1 LPEGRR
7 PHTSAVAGGMKPA
20 VAPDRRLGRRI
31 VALFVPYRARVL
43 LVFVVIV
50 VSSALSVVGALL
62 IKVVFD
68 KALFPPGGPNLALL
82 VELVGAL
89 IAIPILTGLLNIV
102 QTYYTNWIGNR
113 VLRDLR
119 DRLFGH
125 LERMSLAFFTATRTG
140 EVQSRLAND
149 VGGVQT
155 TITNTASTVV
165 SNVVVVGSTIVAMLI
180 LSPILTAL
188 SVAVVPVFVVLS
200 NRVGRTR
207 RRARSATQV
216 SLAEMSAITQETLS
230 VSGVLLA
237 KVFGR
242 QDREIARYRTEN
254 ARQADLQ
261 VRQAMTGRGFF
272 AVTQAFFGISPA
284 LLYLVAGLEIH
295 NGHSSL
301 SAGTIVAFTTL
312 QTRLLQPII
321 QLLQVSVDVQSSV
334 ALFGRV
340 FEYLDLRPEITDR
353 PGAIDLPAAQVRG
366 EVALERVW
374 FTYGPGEGSAAN
386 GGSPPHWALQDV
398 SLRVEPGQLAALV
411 GPSGAG
417 KTTISYLIPRLYDA
431 TEGAVMLDGHD
442 VRDLTLQSIAG
453 ICGVVTQESYLF
465 HASVR
470 ENLRYGNPGATDA
483 EVEQAARAAYIHDR
497 IVELDDGYETIVG
510 ERGYRFSGGERQRLA
525 IARVILKDPKVLV
538 LDEATS
544 ALDTES
550 ERIVQRALESV
561 MRGRTTIAIAHRL
574 STIRAADVI
583 FVVDQGQIVESGS
596 HEDLLAQHGLYA
608 RLYEE
613 QFGSGAVQAFCSD
626 GIVLADGRCVRPAT
640 TGAEAQA
647 DAPMHVNGDGVSL
660 RAGPMPAE
668 S

>member
-1 LPEGRR
+1 M
-7 PHTSAVAGGMKPA
+7 SAVGDDGTSGVLPN
-20 VAPDRRLGRRI
+20 RRLGRRI
-31 VALFVPYRARVL
+31 AGLFAPYRTRVL
-43 LVFVVIV
+43 LVFVVILI
-50 VSSALSVVGALL
+50 SSALSVVGALL

-68 KALFPPGGPNLALL
+68 KALFPRGGPNIRLL
-82 VELVGAL
+82 VELVAVL
-89 IAIPILTGLLNIV
+89 CAIPILTGVLNIV
-102 QTYYTNWIGNR
+102 QTYYTNWVGNR

-119 DRLFGH
+119 DQLFGH

-188 SVAVVPVFVVLS
+188 SVAVVPIFVVLS

-207 RRARSATQV
+207 RTARSATQV

-242 QDREIARYRTEN
+242 QDREIDRYQAEN

-261 VRQAMTGRGFF
+261 VRQAMTGRTFF

-284 LLYLVAGLEIH
+284 LLYLVAGLEIRH
-295 NGHSSL
+295 GHSAL

-340 FEYLDLRPEITDR
+340 FEYLDLRPQITDR
-353 PGAIDLPAAQVRG
+353 PGALELAPAEVHG
-366 EVALERVW
+366 EVALDEVS
-374 FTYGPGEGSAAN
+374 FSYGPGEQASAN
-386 GGSPPHWALQDV
+386 GDSARRWALRAV
-398 SLRVEPGQLAALV
+398 SFDVEPGQLAALV

-431 TEGAVMLDGHD
+431 TEGAVKLDGHD

-470 ENLRYGNPGATDA
+470 ENLRYGNPGASDE
-483 EVEQAARAAYIHDR
+483 EVERAARAAYIHDR
-497 IVELDDGYETIVG
+497 IVELDDGYDTIVG

-550 ERIVQRALESV
+550 ERIVQQALESV

-583 FVVDQGQIVESGS
+583 FVIDDGQIVESGN
-596 HEDLLAQHGLYA
+596 HDELLAQQGLYA
-608 RLYEE
+608 RLYAE

-626 GIVLADGRCVRPAT
+626 GIVLADGRCVRPSAT
-640 TGAEAQA
+640 EPRGL
-647 DAPMHVNGDGVSL
+647 VG
-660 RAGPMPAE
+660 GPEQPTPAF
-668 S
+668 SHP

>member
-1 LPEGRR
+1 MSTVPAGDG
-7 PHTSAVAGGMKPA
+7 SAGAAGSGP
-20 VAPDRRLGRRI
+20 LWRRI
-31 VALFVPYRARVL
+31 VALFRPYRARVGL
-43 LVFVVIV
+43 IVTVIV
-50 VSSALSVVGALL
+50 VSSGLSVVGALL

-68 KALFPPGGPNLALL
+68 KALFPPGGPNLPLL
-82 VELVGAL
+82 FGLVAVL
-89 IAIPILTGLLNIV
+89 VAIPVVTGVLNIV
-102 QTYYTNWIGNR
+102 QTYYTNWVGNR
-113 VLRDLR
+113 VMRDLR

-125 LERMSLAFFTATRTG
+125 LERMSLAFFTGTRTG

-155 TITNTASTVV
+155 TITETASSVV
-165 SNVVVVGSTIVAMLI
+165 SNVVVVASAVVAMLI
-180 LSPILTAL
+180 LSPTLTLL
-188 SVAVVPVFVVLS
+188 SVAIVPVFVVLS

-207 RRARSATQV
+207 REARRETQV
-216 SLAEMSAITQETLS
+216 SLAEMSAITQESLS
-230 VSGVLLA
+230 VSGVLLS

-242 QDREIARYRTEN
+242 QDREIDRYGAEN

-272 AVTQAFFGISPA
+272 AVTQAFFGIAPA
-284 LLYLVAGLEIH
+284 LLYLVAGLELH
-295 NGHSSL
+295 GGHSGL

-312 QTRLLQPII
+312 QTRLLLPIN

-334 ALFGRV
+334 ALFARV
-340 FEYLDLRPEITDR
+340 FEYLDLTPEITDR
-353 PGAIDLPAAQVRG
+353 RGAKQLSAGDVRG
-366 EVALERVW
+366 EVELDHVSFA
-374 FTYGPGEGSAAN
+374 YGPGEGSARN
-386 GGSPPHWALQDV
+386 GDAPRHWALRDV

-431 TEGAVMLDGHD
+431 TEGAVRIDGRD
-442 VRDLTLQSIAG
+442 VRDVTLASIAD

-470 ENLRYGNPGATDA
+470 DNLRYGRPDATDA
-483 EVEQAARAAYIHDR
+483 EVEEAARAAYIHDR
-497 IVELDDGYETIVG
+497 IVELDDGYDTIVG

-574 STIRAADVI
+574 STIRAAELI
-583 FVVDQGQIVESGS
+583 FVLDRGQIAERGTHDELVEQG
-596 HEDLLAQHGLYA
+596 GLYA

-626 GIVLADGRCVRPAT
+626 GIVLADGRCVRPAISS
-640 TGAEAQA
+640 AQQPPAVVHREAQPA
-647 DAPMHVNGDGVSL
+647 ILAPATD
-660 RAGPMPAE
+660 
-668 S
+668 

>member
-1 LPEGRR
+1 MSGAADGIRSSVLPNR
-7 PHTSAVAGGMKPA
+7 H
-20 VAPDRRLGRRI
+20 LGRRI
-31 VALFVPYRARVL
+31 VALFRPYRTRVL
-43 LVFVVIV
+43 LVFAVIL

-68 KALFPPGGPNLALL
+68 DALFPRGGPNVPLL
-82 VELVGAL
+82 VELVAAL
-89 IAIPILTGLLNIV
+89 IAIPILTGVLNIV

-230 VSGVLLA
+230 VSGILLA

-242 QDREIARYRTEN
+242 QDREIDRYSAEN
-254 ARQADLQ
+254 ARQAELQ

-284 LLYLVAGLEIH
+284 LLYLVAGLEIQG
-295 NGHSSL
+295 GHSSL

-353 PGAIDLPAAQVRG
+353 PGAVQLPAAQARG
-366 EVALERVW
+366 EVALERVS
-374 FTYGPGEGSAAN
+374 FAYGPGEGSAAN
-386 GGSPPHWALQDV
+386 GDSPRHWALRGV

-431 TEGAVMLDGHD
+431 TDGAVKLDGHD
-442 VRDLTLQSIAG
+442 VRDLTLASIAG

-470 ENLRYGNPGATDA
+470 DNLRYGNPGAGDA
-483 EVEQAARAAYIHDR
+483 EVEQAARAAYIHER
-497 IVELDDGYETIVG
+497 IVQLDDGYDTIVG

-583 FVVDQGQIVESGS
+583 FVVDQGQILESGS
-596 HEDLLAQHGLYA
+596 HDELLARRGLYA

-640 TGAEAQA
+640 TSA
-647 DAPMHVNGDGVSL
+647 APDNRSMLETQSANL
-660 RAGPMPAE
+660 T
-668 S
+668 

>member
-1 LPEGRR
+1 MASV
-7 PHTSAVAGGMKPA
+7 TAGAGSGTA
-20 VAPDRRLGRRI
+20 GSGRLGRRI
-31 VALFVPYRARVL
+31 VALFHPYRARVGL
-43 LVFVVIV
+43 IVGVIV
-50 VSSALSVVGALL
+50 VSSGLSVVGALL

-68 KALFPPGGPNLALL
+68 DALFPRGGPNLRLL
-82 VELVGAL
+82 FELVAVL
-89 IAIPILTGLLNIV
+89 IAIPIITGVLNIV
-102 QTYYTNWIGNR
+102 QTYYTNWVGNR
-113 VLRDLR
+113 VMRDLR

-125 LERMSLAFFTATRTG
+125 LERMSLAFFTGTRTG

-155 TITNTASTVV
+155 TITETASSVV
-165 SNVVVVGSTIVAMLI
+165 SNVVVVASTIVAMLI
-180 LSPILTAL
+180 LSPTLTLL
-188 SVAVVPVFVVLS
+188 SVAIVPVFVVLS
-200 NRVGRTR
+200 NRVGRVR
-207 RRARSATQV
+207 REARRQTQV
-216 SLAEMSAITQETLS
+216 SLAEMSAITQESLS
-230 VSGVLLA
+230 VSGVLLT

-242 QDREIARYRTEN
+242 EDREIDRYGTEN

-272 AVTQAFFGISPA
+272 AVTQAFFGVAPA
-284 LLYLVAGLEIH
+284 LLYLVTGLELH
-295 NGHSSL
+295 GGSAL

-340 FEYLDLRPEITDR
+340 FEYLDLQPEITDQ
-353 PGAIDLPAAQVRG
+353 PGALQLPAGEVRG
-366 EVALERVW
+366 EVELERVG
-374 FTYGPGEGSAAN
+374 FAYGPGEGAGQNGSA
-386 GGSPPHWALQDV
+386 PRHWALREV

-417 KTTISYLIPRLYDA
+417 KTTISYLIPRLYEA
-431 TEGAVMLDGHD
+431 TEGAVRIDGHD
-442 VRDLTLQSIAG
+442 VRDLTLASIAA

-470 ENLRYGNPGATDA
+470 DNLRYGRPDATDA
-483 EVEQAARAAYIHDR
+483 QVEEAARAAYIHDR
-497 IVELDDGYETIVG
+497 ITELDDGYDTVVG

-550 ERIVQRALESV
+550 ERIVQQALESV
-561 MRGRTTIAIAHRL
+561 MEGRTTIAIAHRL

-583 FVVDQGQIVESGS
+583 FVLDHGQVVESGS
-596 HEDLLAQHGLYA
+596 HDQLIQPRGLYT
-608 RLYEE
+608 RLYEQ
-613 QFGSGAVQAFCSD
+613 QFGTGAIQAFCSD
-626 GIVLADGRCVRPAT
+626 GIVLADGRRVRPAMAEEATARDQPSRINGTATSLHAEPT
-640 TGAEAQA
+640 T
-647 DAPMHVNGDGVSL
+647 
-660 RAGPMPAE
+660 PA
-668 S
+668 

>member
-1 LPEGRR
+1 
-7 PHTSAVAGGMKPA
+7 MKPA

-31 VALFVPYRARVL
+31 VALFAPYRARVL

-68 KALFPPGGPNLALL
+68 KALFPPGGPNLTLL

-242 QDREIARYRTEN
+242 QDREIDRYRTEN

-295 NGHSSL
+295 GGHSSL

-374 FTYGPGEGSAAN
+374 FTYGPGEGSAVN

-431 TEGAVMLDGHD
+431 TEGAVKLDGYD

-583 FVVDQGQIVESGS
+583 FVVDQGQIIESGS
-596 HEDLLAQHGLYA
+596 HEDLLARRGLYA

-640 TGAEAQA
+640 TGGEAQP

-660 RAGPMPAE
+660 PAGPMTSEP
-668 S
+668 

>member
-1 LPEGRR
+1 MTGAAGTRPDLLPGR
-7 PHTSAVAGGMKPA
+7 S
-20 VAPDRRLGRRI
+20 LGRRI
-31 VALFVPYRARVL
+31 VALFTPYRGRVL
-43 LVFVVIV
+43 LVLVVIV

-68 KALFPPGGPNLALL
+68 KALFPPGGPNISLL

-89 IAIPILTGLLNIV
+89 MAIPILTGLLNIV

-125 LERMSLAFFTATRTG
+125 LERLSLAFFTATRTG

-149 VGGVQT
+149 VGGVQD
-155 TITNTASTVV
+155 TITNTASSVV

-207 RRARSATQV
+207 RRARSDTQV

-242 QDREIARYRTEN
+242 QDREIDRYRAEN

-284 LLYLVAGLEIH
+284 LLYLVAGLEISG
-295 NGHSSL
+295 GHSAL

-353 PGAIDLPAAQVRG
+353 PGALELPAAQVRG
-366 EVALERVW
+366 EVELEQVW
-374 FTYGPGEGSAAN
+374 FTYGPGEGQSAN
-386 GGSPPHWALQDV
+386 GGSPTHWALRDL
-398 SLRVEPGQLAALV
+398 SFRVQPGQLAALV

-417 KTTISYLIPRLYDA
+417 KTTISYLIPRLYDV
-431 TEGAVMLDGHD
+431 TKGAIKLDGHD
-442 VRDLTLQSIAG
+442 VRDLTLASIAG

-497 IVELDDGYETIVG
+497 IIELDDGYDTVVG

-583 FVVDQGQIVESGS
+583 FVVEQGQIVERGS
-596 HEDLLAQHGLYA
+596 HDDLLAQRGLYA

-613 QFGSGAVQAFCSD
+613 QFGSGAVEAFCSD
-626 GIVLADGRCVRPAT
+626 GIVLADGRCVRPSASRHGDT
-640 TGAEAQA
+640 VAA
-647 DAPMHVNGDGVSL
+647 VNGAGVAATIN
-660 RAGPMPAE
+660 RVRG
-668 S
+668 

>member
-1 LPEGRR
+1 MSTVPVGEG
-7 PHTSAVAGGMKPA
+7 SAGAAGSGP
-20 VAPDRRLGRRI
+20 LWRRI
-31 VALFVPYRARVL
+31 VALFRPYRARVGL
-43 LVFVVIV
+43 IVAVIV
-50 VSSALSVVGALL
+50 ASSGLSVVGALL

-68 KALFPPGGPNLALL
+68 KALFPPGGPNLPLL
-82 VELVGAL
+82 FELVAVL
-89 IAIPILTGLLNIV
+89 IAIPIITGVLNIA
-102 QTYYTNWIGNR
+102 QTYYTNWVGNR
-113 VLRDLR
+113 VMRDLR

-125 LERMSLAFFTATRTG
+125 LERMSLAFFTGTRTG

-155 TITNTASTVV
+155 TITETASSVV
-165 SNVVVVGSTIVAMLI
+165 SNVVVVASAIVAMLI
-180 LSPILTAL
+180 LSLTLTLL
-188 SVAVVPVFVVLS
+188 SVAIVPVFVLLS

-207 RRARSATQV
+207 REARRQTQV
-216 SLAEMSAITQETLS
+216 SLAEMSAITQESLS
-230 VSGVLLA
+230 VSGVLLS

-242 QDREIARYRTEN
+242 QDREIDRYGAEN

-272 AVTQAFFGISPA
+272 AVTQAFFGIAPA
-284 LLYLVAGLEIH
+284 LLYLVAGLELH
-295 NGHSSL
+295 GGHSGL

-312 QTRLLQPII
+312 QTRLLLPIN

-334 ALFGRV
+334 ALFARV
-340 FEYLDLRPEITDR
+340 FEYLDLTPEITNR
-353 PGAIDLPAAQVRG
+353 PGSEQLTAAEVRG
-366 EVALERVW
+366 EVELDHVSFA
-374 FTYGPGEGSAAN
+374 YGPGEGAVQN
-386 GGSPPHWALQDV
+386 GDAPRHWALRDV

-431 TEGAVMLDGHD
+431 TEGAVRIDGHD
-442 VRDLTLQSIAG
+442 VRDLTLASIAD

-470 ENLRYGNPGATDA
+470 DNLRYGRPDATDA

-497 IVELDDGYETIVG
+497 IIELDDGYDTTVG

-574 STIRAADVI
+574 STIRAAEVI
-583 FVVDQGQIVESGS
+583 FVLDRGQIAERGTHDQLVDQG
-596 HEDLLAQHGLYA
+596 GLYA

-626 GIVLADGRCVRPAT
+626 GIVLANGRCVRPAISS
-640 TGAEAQA
+640 AQ
-647 DAPMHVNGDGVSL
+647 PPPTEIH
-660 RAGPMPAE
+660 REPQPAALE
-668 S
+668 

>member
-1 LPEGRR
+1 
-7 PHTSAVAGGMKPA
+7 
-20 VAPDRRLGRRI
+20 
-31 VALFVPYRARVL
+31 
-43 LVFVVIV
+43 
-50 VSSALSVVGALL
+50 
-62 IKVVFD
+62 
-68 KALFPPGGPNLALL
+68 
-82 VELVGAL
+82 
-89 IAIPILTGLLNIV
+89 
-102 QTYYTNWIGNR
+102 
-113 VLRDLR
+113 
-119 DRLFGH
+119 
-125 LERMSLAFFTATRTG
+125 
-140 EVQSRLAND
+140 
-149 VGGVQT
+149 
-155 TITNTASTVV
+155 
-165 SNVVVVGSTIVAMLI
+165 MLI

-188 SVAVVPVFVVLS
+188 SVAVVPIFVVLS

-207 RRARSATQV
+207 RRARGATQV

-230 VSGVLLA
+230 VSGILLA

-242 QDREIARYRTEN
+242 QDREIERYSAEN

-295 NGHSSL
+295 GGHSSL
-301 SAGTIVAFTTL
+301 GAGTIVAFTTL

-340 FEYLDLRPEITDR
+340 FDYLDLRPEITDR
-353 PGAIDLPAAQVRG
+353 PDAQTLPASEARG
-366 EVALERVW
+366 DVALDHVS
-374 FTYGPGEGSAAN
+374 FAYGPGESAAHDDD
-386 GGSPPHWALQDV
+386 GPRHWALRDV
-398 SLRVEPGQLAALV
+398 SLHVKPGQLAALV

-431 TEGAVMLDGHD
+431 TEGAVTLDGHD
-442 VRDLTLQSIAG
+442 VRDLTLASIAG

-470 ENLRYGNPGATDA
+470 DNLRYGKPSATDA
-483 EVEQAARAAYIHDR
+483 EVEQAAKAAYIHDR
-497 IVELDDGYETIVG
+497 IIELDDGYDTVVG

-525 IARVILKDPKVLV
+525 IARVILKDPRVLV

-574 STIRAADVI
+574 STIRAADII
-583 FVVDQGQIVESGS
+583 FVLAAGQIAEHGTHDELVSRG
-596 HEDLLAQHGLYA
+596 GLYA

-613 QFGSGAVQAFCSD
+613 QFGSGTVQAFCSD
-626 GIVLADGRCVRPAT
+626 GIVLSDGRCVRPASAT
-640 TGAEAQA
+640 SPGNGEMVPSIDGADMPVPA
-647 DAPMHVNGDGVSL
+647 DPI
-660 RAGPMPAE
+660 PTP
-668 S
+668 

>member
-1 LPEGRR
+1 MA
-7 PHTSAVAGGMKPA
+7 TVSAAASTPGGGE
-20 VAPDRRLGRRI
+20 LWRRI
-31 VALFVPYRARVL
+31 VALFRPYRTRL
-43 LVFVVIV
+43 LVILVVIL
-50 VSSALSVVGALL
+50 VSSALSVIGALL
-62 IKVVFD
+62 IKVMFD
-68 KALFPPGGPNLALL
+68 KALFPRGGPNLPLL
-82 VELVGAL
+82 FELVGAL
-89 IAIPILTGLLNIV
+89 IAIPIITGVLNIV
-102 QTYYTNWIGNR
+102 QTYFTNWVGNR

-125 LERMSLAFFTATRTG
+125 LEQMSLAFFTGTRTG

-188 SVAVVPVFVVLS
+188 SVALVPVFVVLS

-207 RRARSATQV
+207 RQARRETQV

-242 QDREIARYRTEN
+242 QDREIDRYQAEN

-272 AVTQAFFGISPA
+272 ALTQAFFGISPA

-295 NGHSSL
+295 GGQGGV

-340 FEYLDLRPEITDR
+340 FEYLDLRPAITDR
-353 PGAIDLPAAQVRG
+353 PGAEDLPASQVRG
-366 EVALERVW
+366 EVELDRVS
-374 FTYGPGEGSAAN
+374 FAYGPGEGFAQDGEA
-386 GGSPPHWALQDV
+386 PRHWALREV

-417 KTTISYLIPRLYDA
+417 KTTISYLIPRLYDV
-431 TEGAVMLDGHD
+431 TDGAVRIDGHD
-442 VRDLTLQSIAG
+442 VRDLTLASLAG

-470 ENLRYGNPGATDA
+470 DNLRYGNPGATDA
-483 EVEQAARAAYIHDR
+483 EVVQAARSAYIHDR
-497 IVELDDGYETIVG
+497 IVELDDGYDTIVG

-561 MRGRTTIAIAHRL
+561 MHSRTTIAIAHRL

-583 FVVDQGQIVESGS
+583 FVLDQGRIAERGTHDELVQRG
-596 HEDLLAQHGLYA
+596 GLYA

-613 QFGSGAVQAFCSD
+613 QFGSGAVQCFCSD
-626 GIVLADGRCVRPAT
+626 GIVLGDGRCVRPAMKE
-640 TGAEAQA
+640 GAA
-647 DAPMHVNGDGVSL
+647 DGELVLDQTPS
-660 RAGPMPAE
+660 
-668 S
+668 

>member
-1 LPEGRR
+1 MANVSEGDG
-7 PHTSAVAGGMKPA
+7 SGVG
-20 VAPDRRLGRRI
+20 DRSGKLGRRI
-31 VALFVPYRARVL
+31 VALFGPYRGRVG
-43 LVFVVIV
+43 LVFVVII
-50 VSSALSVVGALL
+50 VSSGLSVVGALL

-68 KALFPPGGPNLALL
+68 KALFPPGGPNIKLL
-82 VELVGAL
+82 VVLVAAL
-89 IAIPILTGLLNIV
+89 IAIPILTGVLNIV

-149 VGGVQT
+149 VAGVQT
-155 TITNTASTVV
+155 TITNTASSVV
-165 SNVVVVGSTIVAMLI
+165 SNVVVVASTIVAMLI

-207 RRARSATQV
+207 RAARRETQI

-230 VSGVLLA
+230 VSGILLA

-242 QDREIARYRTEN
+242 QDREIDRYQTEN

-272 AVTQAFFGISPA
+272 ALTQAFFGISPA

-295 NGHSSL
+295 AGQGGL

-312 QTRLLQPII
+312 QTRLLSPIN

-334 ALFGRV
+334 ALFARV
-340 FEYLDLRPEITDR
+340 FEYLDLKPEITDR
-353 PGAIDLPAAQVRG
+353 PGAEQLPPAEVRG

-374 FTYGPGEGSAAN
+374 FAYGPGEGTAASAGEAAR
-386 GGSPPHWALQDV
+386 HWALRDV

-417 KTTISYLIPRLYDA
+417 KTTISYLIPRLYDV
-431 TEGAVMLDGHD
+431 TEGTITIDGHD
-442 VRDLTLQSIAG
+442 VRELALASIAD

-470 ENLRYGNPGATDA
+470 DNLRYGRPDATDA
-483 EVEQAARAAYIHDR
+483 TDAQIEQAARDAYIHDR
-497 IVELDDGYETIVG
+497 IVELDDGYDTVVG

-583 FVVDQGQIVESGS
+583 FVLDHGQIAERGS
-596 HEDLLAQHGLYA
+596 HDELIAHNGLYA

-626 GIVLADGRCVRPAT
+626 GIVLADGRCVRPAMAAD
-640 TGAEAQA
+640 GAL
-647 DAPMHVNGDGVSL
+647 VLG
-660 RAGPMPAE
+660 
-668 S
+668 

>member
-1 LPEGRR
+1 M
-7 PHTSAVAGGMKPA
+7 TDVPA
-20 VAPDRRLGRRI
+20 RNASVGNTTQGEKLGRRI
-31 VALFVPYRARVL
+31 VALFGPYRARVG
-43 LVFVVIV
+43 LVLVVIV
-50 VSSALSVVGALL
+50 VSSGLSVVGALL

-68 KALFPPGGPNLALL
+68 KALFPHGGPNLTLL
-82 VELVGAL
+82 VELVAAL
-89 IAIPILTGLLNIV
+89 IAIPILTGVLNIV
-102 QTYYTNWIGNR
+102 QTYFTNWVGNR

-149 VGGVQT
+149 VAGVQT
-155 TITNTASTVV
+155 TITNTASSVV

-207 RRARSATQV
+207 RAARRETQV

-230 VSGVLLA
+230 VSGILLA

-242 QDREIARYRTEN
+242 QDREIDRYQTEN

-272 AVTQAFFGISPA
+272 ALTQAFFGISPA

-295 NGHSSL
+295 GGQGGL

-312 QTRLLQPII
+312 QTRLLNPIN

-334 ALFGRV
+334 ALFARV

-353 PGAIDLPAAQVRG
+353 PGAEQLPSTEVRG
-366 EVALERVW
+366 EVALDRVS
-374 FTYGPGEGSAAN
+374 FAYGPGESLAEN
-386 GGSPPHWALQDV
+386 DEPRHCALRDV

-417 KTTISYLIPRLYDA
+417 KTTISYLIPRLYDV
-431 TEGAVMLDGHD
+431 TEGAITIDGRD
-442 VRDLTLQSIAG
+442 VRELTLASIAD

-470 ENLRYGNPGATDA
+470 DNLRYGQPAATD
-483 EVEQAARAAYIHDR
+483 EQVEHAARAAYIHDR
-497 IVELDDGYETIVG
+497 IVELDDGYDTIVG

-583 FVVDQGQIVESGS
+583 FVLDHGQVVERGS
-596 HEDLLAQHGLYA
+596 HDELITHGGLYA

-613 QFGSGAVQAFCSD
+613 QFGAGTVQAFCSD
-626 GIVLADGRCVRPAT
+626 GIVLADGRCVRPAMPS
-640 TGAEAQA
+640 GATE
-647 DAPMHVNGDGVSL
+647 PKLRPGVDERSAAL
-660 RAGPMPAE
+660 AGRVAR
-668 S
+668 

>member
-1 LPEGRR
+1 MASV
-7 PHTSAVAGGMKPA
+7 TAGAGSGTA
-20 VAPDRRLGRRI
+20 GSGRLGRRI
-31 VALFVPYRARVL
+31 VSLFRPYRARVGL
-43 LVFVVIV
+43 IVAVIV
-50 VSSALSVVGALL
+50 VSSGLSVVGALL

-68 KALFPPGGPNLALL
+68 DALFPRGGPNLRLL
-82 VELVGAL
+82 FELVAVL
-89 IAIPILTGLLNIV
+89 IAIPIITGVLNIV
-102 QTYYTNWIGNR
+102 QTYYTNWVGNR
-113 VLRDLR
+113 VMRDLR

-125 LERMSLAFFTATRTG
+125 LERMSLAFFTGTRTG

-155 TITNTASTVV
+155 TITETASSVV
-165 SNVVVVGSTIVAMLI
+165 SNVVVVASTIVAMLI
-180 LSPILTAL
+180 LSPTLTLL
-188 SVAVVPVFVVLS
+188 SVAIVPVFVVLS
-200 NRVGRTR
+200 NRVGRVR
-207 RRARSATQV
+207 REARRQTQV
-216 SLAEMSAITQETLS
+216 SLAEMSAITQESLS
-230 VSGVLLA
+230 VSGVLLT

-242 QDREIARYRTEN
+242 EDREIDRYGTEN

-272 AVTQAFFGISPA
+272 AVTQAFFGVAPA
-284 LLYLVAGLEIH
+284 LLYLVTGLELH
-295 NGHSSL
+295 GGSAL

-340 FEYLDLRPEITDR
+340 FEYLDLQPEITDQ
-353 PGAIDLPAAQVRG
+353 PGALQLPAGEVRG
-366 EVALERVW
+366 EVELERVG
-374 FTYGPGEGSAAN
+374 FAYGPGEGAGQNGSA
-386 GGSPPHWALQDV
+386 PRHWALREV

-417 KTTISYLIPRLYDA
+417 KTTISYLIPRLYEA
-431 TEGAVMLDGHD
+431 TEGAVRIDGHD
-442 VRDLTLQSIAG
+442 VRDLTLASIAA

-470 ENLRYGNPGATDA
+470 DNLRYGRPDATDA
-483 EVEQAARAAYIHDR
+483 QVEEAARAAYIHDR
-497 IVELDDGYETIVG
+497 ITELDDGYDTVVG

-550 ERIVQRALESV
+550 ERIVQQALESV
-561 MRGRTTIAIAHRL
+561 MEGRTTIAIAHRL

-583 FVVDQGQIVESGS
+583 FVLDHGQLVESGS
-596 HEDLLAQHGLYA
+596 HDQLIQQRGLYM
-608 RLYEE
+608 RLYEQ
-613 QFGSGAVQAFCSD
+613 QFGTGAIQAFCSD
-626 GIVLADGRCVRPAT
+626 GIVLADGRCVRPAMAEET
-640 TGAEAQA
+640 TARDQPSRINGTATSLHAE
-647 DAPMHVNGDGVSL
+647 
-660 RAGPMPAE
+660 RTTPA
-668 S
+668 

>member
-1 LPEGRR
+1 MASVPVGEGSD
-7 PHTSAVAGGMKPA
+7 TAASG
-20 VAPDRRLGRRI
+20 RLGRRI
-31 VALFVPYRARVL
+31 VALFRPYRARVSL
-43 LVFVVIV
+43 IVAVIM
-50 VSSALSVVGALL
+50 VSSGLSVVGALL

-68 KALFPPGGPNLALL
+68 DALFPRGGPNLRLL
-82 VELVGAL
+82 FELVAAL
-89 IAIPILTGLLNIV
+89 IAIPIITGALNIV
-102 QTYYTNWIGNR
+102 QTYYTNSVGNQ
-113 VLRDLR
+113 VMRDLR

-125 LERMSLAFFTATRTG
+125 LERMSLAFFTGTRTG

-155 TITNTASTVV
+155 TITETASSVV
-165 SNVVVVGSTIVAMLI
+165 SNVVVVASTIVAMLI
-180 LSPILTAL
+180 LSPTLTVLSLAL
-188 SVAVVPVFVVLS
+188 VPVFVVLS

-207 RRARSATQV
+207 REARRRTQV
-216 SLAEMSAITQETLS
+216 SLAEMSAITQESLS
-230 VSGVLLA
+230 VSGILLT

-242 QDREIARYRTEN
+242 ADREIGRYGAEN

-272 AVTQAFFGISPA
+272 AVIQSFFGIAPA
-284 LLYLVAGLEIH
+284 LLYLVAGLELH
-295 NGHSSL
+295 GGSSL

-334 ALFGRV
+334 ALFARV
-340 FEYLDLRPEITDR
+340 FEYLDLRPAITDH
-353 PGAIDLPAAQVRG
+353 PGALQLAAG
-366 EVALERVW
+366 EVMGEVGLERVS
-374 FTYGPGEGSAAN
+374 FAYGPGEDVQQNGSA
-386 GGSPPHWALQDV
+386 PRHWALHDV
-398 SLRVEPGQLAALV
+398 SLRIEPGQLAALV

-417 KTTISYLIPRLYDA
+417 KTTISYLIPRLYEA
-431 TEGAVMLDGHD
+431 TEGAVKIDGHD
-442 VRDLTLQSIAG
+442 VRDLTLASIAE

-470 ENLRYGNPGATDA
+470 DNLRYGRPDATDA
-483 EVEQAARAAYIHDR
+483 QVEEAARAAYIHTR
-497 IVELDDGYETIVG
+497 ITELDDGYDTVVG

-550 ERIVQRALESV
+550 ERIVQQALESV
-561 MRGRTTIAIAHRL
+561 MKGRTTIAIAHRL

-583 FVVDQGQIVESGS
+583 FVLDHGQLVERGS
-596 HEDLLAQHGLYA
+596 HDQLIQRAGLYA

-613 QFGSGAVQAFCSD
+613 QFGGGAVQAFCSD
-626 GIVLADGRCVRPAT
+626 GIVLADGRCVRPAMTEAATSREPSPTNGATAARHSERT
-640 TGAEAQA
+640 TSA
-647 DAPMHVNGDGVSL
+647 
-660 RAGPMPAE
+660 
-668 S
+668 

>member
-1 LPEGRR
+1 MSTVPAGDGPDGMAPGGKLRGR
-7 PHTSAVAGGMKPA
+7 
-20 VAPDRRLGRRI
+20 I
-31 VALFVPYRARVL
+31 FALFRPYRGRIA
-43 LVFVVIV
+43 LVFAVIV
-50 VSSALSVVGALL
+50 VSSGLSVIGALL
-62 IKVVFD
+62 IRVVFD
-68 KALFPPGGPNLALL
+68 KALFPRGGPNVALL
-82 VELVGAL
+82 VELVAAL
-89 IAIPILTGLLNIV
+89 IAIPIVTGLLNIV
-102 QTYYTNWIGNR
+102 QTYYTNWVGNR

-119 DRLFGH
+119 NRLFGH

-155 TITNTASTVV
+155 TITNTASSVV

-188 SVAVVPVFVVLS
+188 SVAVVPVFVVFS

-207 RRARSATQV
+207 RNARRETQV

-230 VSGVLLA
+230 VSGILLA

-242 QDREIARYRTEN
+242 QDREIDRYRAEN

-272 AVTQAFFGISPA
+272 ALTQAFFGISPA

-295 NGHSSL
+295 AGSHGL

-312 QTRLLQPII
+312 QTRLLNPIN

-340 FEYLDLRPEITDR
+340 FEYLDLTPEITDR
-353 PGAIDLPAAQVRG
+353 PGALQLPAEQVTG
-366 EVALERVW
+366 ELELDRVS
-374 FTYGPGEGSAAN
+374 FAYGPGEGAEQN
-386 GGSPPHWALQDV
+386 GGGARHWALREI
-398 SLRVEPGQLAALV
+398 SLSVEPGQLAALV

-417 KTTISYLIPRLYDA
+417 KTTISYLIPRLYDV
-431 TEGAVMLDGHD
+431 TDGAVKIDGHD
-442 VRDLTLQSIAG
+442 VRDLTLASIAG

-470 ENLRYGNPGATDA
+470 ENLRYGNPGASDA
-483 EVEQAARAAYIHDR
+483 QVEQAARAAYIHDR
-497 IVELDDGYETIVG
+497 IVELDDGYDTIVG

-583 FVVDQGQIVESGS
+583 FVLDRGQVAERGT
-596 HEDLLAQHGLYA
+596 HDELVARGGLYA

-613 QFGSGAVQAFCSD
+613 QFGAGAVQAFCAD
-626 GIVLADGRCVRPAT
+626 GIVLGDGRCVRPVKPSL
-640 TGAEAQA
+640 EASGEPVPEANTDMPSA
-647 DAPMHVNGDGVSL
+647 DDP
-660 RAGPMPAE
+660 RAAVA
-668 S
+668 

>member
-1 LPEGRR
+1 MASVPVGKA
-7 PHTSAVAGGMKPA
+7 SAAGAGSGP
-20 VAPDRRLGRRI
+20 LWRRI
-31 VALFVPYRARVL
+31 VALFRPYRGRVGL
-43 LVFVVIV
+43 IVAVIV
-50 VSSALSVVGALL
+50 VSSGLSVVGALL

-68 KALFPPGGPNLALL
+68 DALFPRGGPNLPLL
-82 VELVGAL
+82 FELVAVL
-89 IAIPILTGLLNIV
+89 IAIPIITGVLNIV
-102 QTYYTNWIGNR
+102 QTYYTNWVGNR
-113 VLRDLR
+113 VMRDLR

-125 LERMSLAFFTATRTG
+125 LERMSLAFFTGTRTG

-155 TITNTASTVV
+155 TITETASSVV
-165 SNVVVVGSTIVAMLI
+165 SNVVVVASTIVAMLV
-180 LSPILTAL
+180 LSPTLTLL
-188 SVAVVPVFVVLS
+188 SVAIVPVFVLLS

-207 RRARSATQV
+207 REARRETQV
-216 SLAEMSAITQETLS
+216 SLAEMSAITQESLS
-230 VSGVLLA
+230 VSGILLT

-242 QDREIARYRTEN
+242 QDREIDRYAAEN

-272 AVTQAFFGISPA
+272 AVTQAFFGIAPA
-284 LLYLVAGLEIH
+284 LLYLVAGLELH
-295 NGHSSL
+295 GGSGL

-334 ALFGRV
+334 ALFARV
-340 FEYLDLRPEITDR
+340 FEYLDLTPEIVDR
-353 PGAIDLPAAQVRG
+353 PGAKQLSAAQVSGKVALDEVSFAYGRG
-366 EVALERVW
+366 E
-374 FTYGPGEGSAAN
+374 GAAQN
-386 GGSPPHWALQDV
+386 DDAPRHWALRDV

-431 TEGAVMLDGHD
+431 TEGAVRIDGHD
-442 VRDLTLQSIAG
+442 VRDLTLASIAD

-470 ENLRYGNPGATDA
+470 DNLRYGRPDATDA

-497 IVELDDGYETIVG
+497 ITELDDGYDTIVG

-583 FVVDQGQIVESGS
+583 FVLDLGQVVEHGS
-596 HEDLLAQHGLYA
+596 HEELVERGGLYA

-626 GIVLADGRCVRPAT
+626 WIVLADGRCVRPAMAK
-640 TGAEAQA
+640 GAMGS
-647 DAPMHVNGDGVSL
+647 DPSLGVDGTVRS
-660 RAGPMPAE
+660 RAAERTIPA
-668 S
+668 